1 MFLSLGSVT
10 YVMEPF
16 WITQAYKTHHLYVL
30 ERWLKKYETVYPKGP
45 VLGYC
50 AGQPVF
56 RRSSVQTLHTS
67 DRWLREGR
75 KVKPGEL
82 PAKVCFIW
90 IRAVTKARFTA
101 ATFTSMFE
109 SV

>member
-1 MFLSLGSVT
+1 M
-10 YVMEPF
+10 
-16 WITQAYKTHHLYVL
+16 L

-45 VLGYC
+45 ILGYC

-56 RRSSVQTLHTS
+56 RRSCVQTLHTS

-82 PAKVCFIW
+82 PAKVWDTSIFLASLVQVLDRYSPNWVSCFEWVRWGLLFNNPI
-90 IRAVTKARFTA
+90 
-101 ATFTSMFE
+101 E
-109 SV
+109 